1 MTPAP
6 APLLCCGQVTVR
18 VGPRTLVDAVSFDAH
33 PGELLA
39 VVGPNGAGKS
49 TLLGAI
55 AGDRKPSAGAVH
67 IAGRLVDRWPAADL
81 ARVRAVLPQC
91 DTLAFPFTALEVAVI
106 GRAPHVEHTETAED
120 ERLARAALAS
130 VGMAAFADRIYTTLS
145 GGERQRV
152 QLARALAQLAGLPAG
167 SPRLLL
173 LDEPTSSLD
182 LLQQHR
188 VLGLARRMAREG
200 ACVLAVLHDLNL
212 ASQYADRVAVLARGK
227 LVGIG
232 VAEDVLDVGR
242 MREVFGVDAHVVRSP
257 ETGAR
262 LLVVADEGG
271 EAA

>member
-1 MTPAP
+1 VTAT
-6 APLLCCGQVTVR
+6 PLLRCNEVTVR
-18 VGPRTLVDAVSFDAH
+18 VGARALVDAVSFDAH
-33 PGELLA
+33 PGELLTI
-39 VVGPNGAGKS
+39 VGPNGAGKS

-55 AGDRKPSAGAVH
+55 AGDRKPGAGEVLIGGRPVH
-67 IAGRLVDRWPAADL
+67 RWAAAEL
-81 ARVRAVLPQC
+81 ARMRAVLPQG
-91 DTLAFPFTALEVAVI
+91 DTLAFPFTALEVVLI
-106 GRAPHVEHTETAED
+106 GRAPHVKHAETPED

-130 VGMAAFADRIYTTLS
+130 VAMGAFADRIYTTLS

-152 QLARALAQLAGLPAG
+152 QLARALAQLAGLPPA

-212 ASQYADRVAVLARGK
+212 ASQYADRVAVMARGK

-232 VAEDVLDVGR
+232 IAEEVLDVAR
-242 MREVFGVDAHVVRSP
+242 MRDVFGVDAHVVRSP

-262 LLVVADEGG
+262 VLVVADEGG